1 MALEL
6 YEIRCVSKTRSESS
20 LRKCKPALLACSPLR
35 NAQGYAAKFLRPS
48 EHKRIIYTHL
58 DAQLSLTDKATL
70 VTLLPDVFRWAEA
83 EAYNNSIST
92 VPERT
97 LVAQLPKEVSD
108 GTDYLRE

>member
-1 MALEL
+1 MFH
-6 YEIRCVSKTRSESS
+6 
-20 LRKCKPALLACSPLR
+20 
-35 NAQGYAAKFLRPS
+35 N
-48 EHKRIIYTHL
+48 YTHL
-58 DAQLSLTDKATL
+58 VAQLSLTDKATL